1 MVLLLLQNIYGFP
14 LENEEESY
22 CFVCQIRVG
31 YDIQETEG
39 IKKLKTMIKIYDNL
53 MEDIQKCIDFEPK
66 IDHFGDRITKQ
77 LGNCMEKLDRRI

>member
-66 IDHFGDRITKQ
+66 IDHSWRSHYKTTRQ
-77 LGNCMEKLDRRI
+77 